1 MRIAL
6 ITDAWSPQVNGVVR
20 TLTRTVKLLEE
31 QGHELLLITPELFR
45 TFPMP
50 TYPEIPVS
58 FLPGRKVKRL
68 LDEFQPEAIHIA
80 TEGTIGWAARRYC
93 LRRKLPYTSA
103 YHTRYPEYVRMRV
116 PIPLAWSY
124 AVVRRFHNSAVR
136 TMVATPSMQ
145 RELEEKGFRHLVRWS
160 RGVDIERF
168 KPQSKETLTGERP
181 AFVYLGRVA
190 VEKNIE
196 AFLELKLPGQKYVI
210 GDGPAMADLKW
221 RFPDVE
227 FLGYL
232 QNQALVDALAAA
244 DVMVFPS
251 RTDTFGLVML
261 EAMACGVPV
270 WPPTPRPGR
279 SMLSRTGVMAGL
291 TKTSAPPLL
300 TRWKWVGNPAA
311 VSPRKT
317 PGTPAPA
324 SFCTTCA
331 PSPADPLLRT
341 GTLRKKKRPLSNL
354 REIRCHPQRP

>member
-196 AFLELKLPGQKYVI
+196 AFLELKLSGQKYVI

-270 WPPTPRPGR
+270 AAYPAPGPIDVVQNGRNGWIDEDLRTAAVNALEVGRESCRSFAEENSWDACTRQFLHNLCPIAGR
-279 SMLSRTGVMAGL
+279 S
-291 TKTSAPPLL
+291 
-300 TRWKWVGNPAA
+300 
-311 VSPRKT
+311 
-317 PGTPAPA
+317 PAPDRN
-324 SFCTTCA
+324 A
-331 PSPADPLLRT
+331 PQKEATPIEP
-341 GTLRKKKRPLSNL
+341 
-354 REIRCHPQRP
+354 

>member
-50 TYPEIPVS
+50 TYPDIPVS
-58 FLPGRKVKRL
+58 FMPGRKVKRL
-68 LDEFQPEAIHIA
+68 LDEFRPEAIHIA

-93 LRRKLPYTSA
+93 LKRKLPYTSA
-103 YHTRYPEYVRMRV
+103 YHTRYPEYVRLRA

-124 AVVRRFHNSAVR
+124 AFMRRFHEPAIH
-136 TMVATPSMQ
+136 TMVATPSLQ
-145 RELEEKGFRHLVRWS
+145 RELESKGFRHLVRWS

-168 KPQSKETLTGERP
+168 KPQSKEVLTGERP
-181 AFVYLGRVA
+181 AFLYLGRVA

-196 AFLELKLPGQKYVI
+196 AFLELNLPGQKYVI

-232 QNQALVDALAAA
+232 HNQELVDALAAA

-270 WPPTPRPGR
+270 
-279 SMLSRTGVMAGL
+279 
-291 TKTSAPPLL
+291 
-300 TRWKWVGNPAA
+300 AA
-311 VSPRKT
+311 F
-317 PGTPAPA
+317 PAPGPIDVICNGENGWVDEDLRSA
-324 SFCTTCA
+324 ALKALEVDRDSCRNFAEQNSWEACTRQFLNNLCPIGAAAHSLEKEAA
-331 PSPADPLLRT
+331 PIEP
-341 GTLRKKKRPLSNL
+341 
-354 REIRCHPQRP
+354 

>member
-31 QGHELLLITPELFR
+31 QGHELLLVTPELFR

-58 FLPGRKVKRL
+58 ILPGRKVKRL
-68 LDEFQPEAIHIA
+68 LDDFQPEAIHIA

-93 LRRKLPYTSA
+93 LKRKLPYTSA
-103 YHTRYPEYVRMRV
+103 YHTRYPEYVRLRF

-124 AVVRRFHNSAVR
+124 VYMRRFHNSAVR
-136 TMVATPSMQ
+136 TMVATPSLQ

-168 KPQSKETLTGERP
+168 KPQTKETLKGDRP
-181 AFVYLGRVA
+181 AFLYLGRVA

-196 AFLELKLPGQKYVI
+196 AFLELKLPGQKYVV
-210 GDGPAMADLKW
+210 GDGPAMADLKF

-232 QNQALVDALAAA
+232 QNGALVDALAAA

-270 WPPTPRPGR
+270 
-279 SMLSRTGVMAGL
+279 
-291 TKTSAPPLL
+291 
-300 TRWKWVGNPAA
+300 AA
-311 VSPRKT
+311 Y
-317 PGTPAPA
+317 PAPGPIDVIHNGRNGWIEEDLRSA
-324 SFCTTCA
+324 ALKALEVDRDSCRSFAEENSWEACTRQFLQNLC
-331 PSPADPLLRT
+331 PIADPSRALDNEASHKEAT
-341 GTLRKKKRPLSNL
+341 PI
-354 REIRCHPQRP
+354 EP